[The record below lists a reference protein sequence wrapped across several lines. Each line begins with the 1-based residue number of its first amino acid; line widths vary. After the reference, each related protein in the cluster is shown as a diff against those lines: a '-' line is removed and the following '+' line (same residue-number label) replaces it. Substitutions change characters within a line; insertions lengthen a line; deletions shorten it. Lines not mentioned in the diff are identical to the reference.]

1 MKTNLLRI
9 FFSLFIH
16 VALFANL
23 VAQDRQIYVSPAG
36 NDRFKGTR
44 KKPVTTFARAQQL
57 ARQADQSKP
66 LNVIFQEGV
75 YYLTEEITFTH
86 QDNRSS
92 HAPVTYKA
100 EKEGTVII
108 SGGSKLSLTWK
119 PYKDGIYVATIEGNP
134 VIDQLYINGKR
145 QRMARFPNAVEGKNV
160 FDKWNLVKSD
170 HWDNEAH
177 YDSDGNDDPFDPTR
191 IKGWNAPQG
200 GYIHAMHAS
209 LWGGM
214 HWKITGK
221 ANDTTLIY
229 EGGWQNNRPAKMHYR
244 FRFVEN
250 IFEELDAPGEWY
262 HNTSTGQIF
271 FYPPENTDLKT
282 AVVEIVRLKSLI
294 EFKGSKDAPVSNVN
308 INGFTFRHV
317 ARTFMEN
324 KEPLGRSDWTIFRGG
339 TVFYDGAVDCSITNC
354 EFDQVGGNA
363 VFVNNYNRNI
373 TISKCYIHESGASG
387 VVFTGD
393 QRAVRSYMEWN
404 DIKDFSNLDTIKG
417 PANDNYPSGCI
428 VENCLITRIGRYE
441 KQTAGVQISMSKNI
455 LVRHVSIYDV
465 PRAGINIGEGAF
477 GGHIIEYCDVFNT
490 VLETGDHG
498 SFNSWG
504 RDRLWSP
511 DVKEISMEVSK
522 NPSLVFMDMT
532 EPNIIRNSRWKCE
545 YGWDV
550 DLDDGSSNYLIYNNL
565 MLNRG
570 LKLREGY
577 NRIVTNNIMINNGLH
592 PHVWLPNSGDVFKHN
607 IVFRAYQPAAM
618 TRALAADA
626 HWGKELDYNFYVAP
640 ESEMRKFSINGCD
653 KNSKNGNPLFIDP
666 IRGDFRVKENSPA
679 LEIGFVNFSMDK
691 FGVQHPKLKA
701 IAKVP
706 DIPEVETA
714 IKADTAS
721 GKQEKY
727 FWFGALLHTPVRDEL
742 SAFGLSFSDGGVE
755 LINVPASSDA
765 AKLGFMTGDLIQEIN
780 SVRIKNI
787 SDFLEFVSSTKTQ
800 SKFEIHFLRKYVK
813 STITIDKVG
822 DITQ

>member
-1 MKTNLLRI
+1 MNTNLLRI
-9 FFSLFIH
+9 LFLLFIH
-16 VALFANL
+16 VVFVANL
-23 VAQDRQIYVSPAG
+23 VAQDRQIYVSPTG
-36 NDRFKGTR
+36 NDRFKGT
-44 KKPVTTFARAQQL
+44 KNKPVATFARAQEL
-57 ARQADQSKP
+57 ARQADKSKP
-66 LNVIFQEGV
+66 LDVIFQAGV

-86 QDNRSS
+86 KESRSS
-92 HAPVTYKA
+92 HAPVTYKV

-119 PYKDGIYVATIEGNP
+119 PYKDGIYVANIDGNP

-145 QRMARFPNAVEGKNV
+145 QRMARFPDAVEGKNV
-160 FDKWNLVKSD
+160 FDKWNLAKTD
-170 HWDNEAH
+170 HWDNEEH
-177 YDSDGNDDPFDPTR
+177 YDSDGNDDPFDPKR
-191 IKGWNAPQG
+191 IKRWNAPQG
-200 GYIHAMHAS
+200 GYIHAMHNA

-221 ANDTTLIY
+221 ANDTTLRY

-262 HNTSTGQIF
+262 HNASTGQIF
-271 FYPPENTDLKT
+271 FFPPEHVHLKT
-282 AVVEIVRLKSLI
+282 ATVEIVRLKSLI
-294 EFKGSKDAPVSNVN
+294 EFKGSKNAPVSNVN
-308 INGFTFRHV
+308 LSGFTFRHV

-339 TVFYDGAVDCSITNC
+339 AVFYDGAVDCLITNC

-373 TISKCYIHESGASG
+373 KISGCYIHESGGSG
-387 VVFTGD
+387 VLFVGD
-393 QRAVRSYMEWN
+393 SGAVRSYLVGYVPQ
-404 DIKDFSNLDTIKG
+404 DYTKIDTLKG
-417 PANDNYPSGCI
+417 PKNDNFPSDCI

-441 KQTAGVQISMSKNI
+441 KQTAGVQISMAKNI

-504 RDRLWSP
+504 RDRFWSP
-511 DVKEISMEVSK
+511 DIKHTSKEVSK
-522 NPSLVFMDMT
+522 QPFLIDLDMGA
-532 EPNIIRNSRWKCE
+532 PNIIRNSRWKCE

-592 PHVWLPNSGDVFKHN
+592 PHVWYQNSGDVFKHN
-607 IVFRAYQPAAM
+607 IVFRAHQPAVMNRDIAV
-618 TRALAADA
+618 DG
-626 HWGKELDYNFYVAP
+626 HWGKEIDYNFYVAP
-640 ESEMRKFSINGCD
+640 ESEMRKFSNNGCD
-653 KNSKNGNPLFIDP
+653 KNSKNGNPLFINP
-666 IRGDFRVKENSPA
+666 SIGDFRVQKNSPA
-679 LEIGFVNFSMDK
+679 LEIGFVNFPMDK

-706 DIPEVETA
+706 EMPAVETT
-714 IKADTAS
+714 IKSDTAS
-721 GKQEKY
+721 EIQKRY
-727 FWFGALLHTPVRDEL
+727 FWFGAALHTPVGDEL
-742 SAFGLSFSDGGVE
+742 SAFGVNFSDGGVAVT
-755 LINVPASSDA
+755 NVPENSDA
-765 AKLGFMTGDLIQEIN
+765 AKVGFLSGDLIQKIN
-780 SVRIKNI
+780 NSKIKNI
-787 SDFLEFVSSTKTQ
+787 ADFMEFVNSNKKQ
-800 SKFEIHFLRKYVK
+800 SKYEIHFIRNQVK
-813 STITIDKVG
+813 STRTIDKMG
-822 DITQ
+822 DIIQ